1 MRIQAF
7 GYFGMQGIGNV
18 NRVLPNPLTVSD
30 LTKLSGGDAI
40 EMQIFYDRLRLDIIA
55 KAIEVSITKTY
66 HKKLRLRHGE
76 YEL

>member
-1 MRIQAF
+1 M
-7 GYFGMQGIGNV
+7 
-18 NRVLPNPLTVSD
+18 TVSD